1 MKALNRFWIWLG
13 MPAVLFAAAY
23 LQSVDLARVAAVLM
37 WVTAIAV
44 GTTVTLA
51 FFVILPLKPSDKNWA
66 ETKQKWADA
75 RPGALSRAV
84 SWVSLL
90 ITVALAAYAGFA
102 VTAAVYFLTSLWTRL
117 AVTLIETHFTRAEQQ
132 A

>member
-1 MKALNRFWIWLG
+1 MKHLNRFWIWLG
-13 MPAVLFAAAY
+13 MPAVLFAAVC

-51 FFVILPLKPSDKNWA
+51 FFVILMLKPSDKSWA

-84 SWVSLL
+84 SWCSLL

-102 VTAAVYFLTSLWTRL
+102 VTAGVYFLTSLWTRL
-117 AVTLIETHFTRAEQQ
+117 AVTLIETHFNRAEQQ